1 MGRLT
6 KMAKLSKLL
15 LLSGIAVGQPVNE
28 WEQLP
33 GTDCPN
39 SDIRMTN
46 DANTIEE
53 CIAFCDGTYGCDALT
68 FLQAH
73 EKKACFC
80 KSGGCENTS
89 NFPNE
94 PWAKGAISAR
104 KSSQVELEPAGFDHA
119 YRALQ
124 AEIAKKNARIDRL
137 EGSEKALREK
147 MGEMQKNFVDQQ
159 KLMSEINHETI
170 DDLLAE
176 IKTLQGEFEA
186 LDDKY
191 VDTLGKLRECEN
203 PAPFE
208 ELE

>member
-15 LLSGIAVGQPVNE
+15 LLSGIAVSQPVNE

-53 CIAFCDGTYGCDALT
+53 CIAFCDGTYGSDALT

-80 KSGGCENTS
+80 KSGGCANTS
-89 NFPNE
+89 KFPNE

-119 YRALQ
+119 YRTLQ

-147 MGEMQKNFVDQQ
+147 MGEMQKNFVHKQ
-159 KLMSEINHETI
+159 KLMSEINHENI

-176 IKTLQGEFEA
+176 IKTLQ
-186 LDDKY
+186 
-191 VDTLGKLRECEN
+191 
-203 PAPFE
+203 E
-208 ELE
+208 E

>member
-1 MGRLT
+1 MG
-6 KMAKLSKLL
+6 
-15 LLSGIAVGQPVNE
+15 
-28 WEQLP
+28 
-33 GTDCPN
+33 
-39 SDIRMTN
+39 
-46 DANTIEE
+46 
-53 CIAFCDGTYGCDALT
+53 
-68 FLQAH
+68 
-73 EKKACFC
+73 
-80 KSGGCENTS
+80 
-89 NFPNE
+89 
-94 PWAKGAISAR
+94 SAR

-137 EGSEKALREK
+137 EGSEKTLREK

-176 IKTLQGEFEA
+176 IKTLQEEFEA